1 MAGLYLHVPFCRS
14 KCVYCGFYSVANTDG
29 KARYIRALEQEIVT
43 QGDYLRGEPVRTLYF
58 GGGTPSLLSPDELE
72 HILALLQPLLGH
84 TVEEFTMEAN
94 PEQLTSDYCRALRA
108 LGVNRLSI
116 GVQSFDD
123 AVLRFMGRRHTA
135 KQAAEAVHN
144 AAAAGFDNLSID
156 LIYGVAE
163 RDNDLWRKDLET
175 AFALPVCH
183 LSCYALTPE
192 ENSIL
197 YKQIQLQRHAP
208 VDDGLAAEQYRILL
222 EALPHSAL
230 RQYEVSNFAVPG
242 SESQHNSAYWA
253 HVPYLGL
260 GPSAHSFDGESRQ
273 WNPTN
278 LARYCDNM
286 ETGVAFEERET
297 LTGDDLYNETLMLGL
312 RTRAGVDLDAIRAQY
327 GDARAESLIRH
338 FREHVAPEHYQI
350 NESRLLLTETG
361 LWFADGIAESAFII

>member
-29 KARYIRALEQEIVT
+29 KARYIRALEQEIVIR
-43 QGDYLRGEPVRTLYF
+43 GDYLRGEPVRTLYF

-135 KQAAEAVHN
+135 KQATEAVHN

-273 WNPTN
+273 WNPAN

-286 ETGVAFEERET
+286 ETGVAFDERET

-327 GDARAESLIRH
+327 GDARAESLLRH